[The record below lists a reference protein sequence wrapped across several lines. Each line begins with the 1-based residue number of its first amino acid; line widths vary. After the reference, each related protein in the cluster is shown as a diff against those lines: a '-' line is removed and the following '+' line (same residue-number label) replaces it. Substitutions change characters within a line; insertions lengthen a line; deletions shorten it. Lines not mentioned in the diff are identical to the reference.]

1 MVNKHDIVCLLETF
15 VIDINSYLH
24 FFQDCD
30 FFFQPATKLSENGR
44 PSGGVIVLVKK
55 KVTKFLCI
63 EHIAH
68 KFKNIVCLKMN
79 LSNINANIGDTF
91 FISTYLPPQNSPFYD
106 FLSIENGF
114 CHLED
119 FISYLY
125 LNFSNFEI
133 ILSGDLNARIKD
145 MQPVSDCDYF
155 TRFTDNSFFFDL
167 TEYFTRKSKDLV
179 LNTYGRYLYEFCHNY
194 DLFILNGFCKSD
206 LAGNFTFTSPN
217 GQSVI
222 DYFIVSQNI
231 LQCDID
237 LKVIANITSWHLP
250 LVFSLNFS
258 CKCQDTLLESPDIE
272 NAKRIVWDDN
282 LSNDYMSN
290 VNKLLNDNVIASLS
304 DGVFSNI
311 NNVVSSLS
319 RTLLE
324 SADFMSRTFYNNSNM
339 LSVKNSWFDHECL
352 QMKRNVNKLLKI
364 SQNNQSTFNRQQYIN
379 KRNEYSSFLRFK

>member
-1 MVNKHDIVCLLETF
+1 
-15 VIDINSYLH
+15 
-24 FFQDCD
+24 
-30 FFFQPATKLSENGR
+30 
-44 PSGGVIVLVKK
+44 
-55 KVTKFLCI
+55 
-63 EHIAH
+63 
-68 KFKNIVCLKMN
+68 
-79 LSNINANIGDTF
+79 
-91 FISTYLPPQNSPFYD
+91 
-106 FLSIENGF
+106 
-114 CHLED
+114 
-119 FISYLY
+119 
-125 LNFSNFEI
+125 
-133 ILSGDLNARIKD
+133 
-145 MQPVSDCDYF
+145 MQPLSDCDYF
-155 TRFTDNSFFFDL
+155 TRFTDNSFFFVL

-237 LKVIANITSWHLP
+237 LNVIANITSWHLP

-272 NAKRIVWDDN
+272 NAKRIVWDNN
-282 LSNDYMSN
+282 LSPDYMSN

-304 DGVFSNI
+304 GGVFSNI

-319 RTLLE
+319 GALLE

-339 LSVKNSWFDHECL
+339 LSVKYSWFDHECL

-364 SQNNQSTFNRQQYIN
+364 SQNNQSTFNRQQYVN
-379 KRNEYSSFLRFK
+379 KRN